1 MNRLQALTAAF
12 PRDFWLLWLGT
23 LVNRVGEFVV
33 PLLGFYLTAQ
43 REMSITQVS
52 VILSALGV
60 GRFLAEGFGG
70 SLSDRY
76 GTGFTMK
83 LALIGGG
90 LVLLLLAQAQ
100 TFPHLFAGV
109 LAYSLLTAMY
119 KPAASTAVAEMT
131 SGTQRTRAY
140 NLLYWAINVG
150 ASVAPVLGGWLSKFS
165 FKLLFYL
172 DAVTMFLYSA
182 LLVLFFRLPKRAH
195 DSVKKAFLLPHD
207 SLLWQF
213 CVASLLYSLTY
224 QSYKLLALVFAQQ
237 GFTAV
242 QYGQVLSVNGLL
254 VILLGLPIGH
264 HISKSS
270 HPRWQVAGAAL
281 LGTGFLIH
289 AAAQTFALH
298 VLAVVVWTL
307 GEIVAYSISKTIISE
322 LAAPAQRGT
331 YIGLVG
337 SMSGLATLIAP
348 LLGGFLLTR
357 AGATPMWL
365 VVAGLGFAAA
375 LLFLMLEGRVARR
388 RGETLALGG

>member
-1 MNRLQALTAAF
+1 MTLLPRLYHAY
-12 PRDFWLLWLGT
+12 PRNFWLLWVGT
-23 LVNRVGEFVV
+23 LINRIGEFVV

-43 REMSITQVS
+43 REMSVTQVS

-60 GRFLAEGFGG
+60 GRFFAEGFGG

-90 LVLLLLAQAQ
+90 LMLLLLAQAR
-100 TFPHLFAGV
+100 TFPQLFAGV
-109 LAYSLLTAMY
+109 LAYSLFTAMY
-119 KPAASTAVAEMT
+119 KPAASTAVADMT
-131 SGTQRTRAY
+131 SGAQRSRAY
-140 NLLYWAINVG
+140 NLMYWAINVG
-150 ASVAPVLGGWLSKFS
+150 ASVAPVLGGWLSRFS

-172 DAVTMFLYSA
+172 DAVTMFIYSA

-195 DSVKKAFLLPHD
+195 GSVKKTSLLPRD

-264 HISKSS
+264 HVSRTS

-289 AAAQTFALH
+289 AVAQTFALH

-348 LLGGFLLTR
+348 LLGGFLLAQ

-365 VVAGLGFAAA
+365 VIAGLGFAAA
-375 LLFLMLEGRVARR
+375 LLFLVLEGQVTQRR
-388 RGETLALGG
+388 SETLAMGD